1 MADAIITPHCDFLV
15 TAFFSTP
22 IKKCLLKLFI
32 AIINFKI
39 LEIYMKKLYKNLL
52 CFIYLGWFSLNR
64 PSAILLCF

>member
-32 AIINFKI
+32 AIIYLKI
-39 LEIYMKKLYKNLL
+39 MKIYKKKLYRNLL
-52 CFIYLGWFSLNR
+52 WFCFPGWFSLNR
-64 PSAILLCF
+64 PSEILLCF